1 MSTFEERFLALDN
14 NERISALID
23 IIEAL
28 AVRVGATPEQLQ
40 AEGQGETVAPAD
52 LGAAEMRLTKQ
63 IQGLAE
69 LIAAVVSRQDALE
82 QRMLSRDEFTG
93 FASGLER
100 TLRGA
105 A

>member
-1 MSTFEERFLALDN
+1 MCTFEERFLALDN

-28 AVRVGATPEQLQ
+28 AARVGATPDQLQ

-52 LGAAEMRLTKQ
+52 LGAAEARLTRQ
-63 IQGLAE
+63 IQALVQRVDE
-69 LIAAVVSRQDALE
+69 LER
-82 QRMLSRDEFTG
+82 RMLTRDELNL
-93 FASGLER
+93 FALGVAR
-100 TLRGA
+100 TLKGA